1 MTVYDGER
9 HLNEAVESILGQS
22 FADFEFIVVD
32 DGSTDRTPELL
43 AGYEDPRLHVLAPG
57 RLGRAGALNRA
68 LEATTAPLIALMDAD
83 DVSLEHRLAR
93 QVEFLSSSPS
103 TAVCSTWFDVIDES
117 GHTVSTMVFPTRD
130 ADLKRR
136 FLRGNPICG
145 PAALVRREV
154 FDAVGGF
161 REEFVPSEDHDLW
174 RRALPQFGF
183 ATQPEVLFRYRRNPH
198 GLSAQLRDVQARNT
212 SGITAEIRQQ
222 PFPLYGTRDVVEGA
236 RLYGGFPDPARE
248 SLLGD
253 YAADQATISM
263 LLIRRGRVIA
273 GLRNLIGTLLVRPTA
288 LPAIGKPYRALRKL
302 RRRFVAPAGEARH
315 DV

>member
-9 HLNEAVESILGQS
+9 HLTEAVESILGQS
-22 FADFEFIVVD
+22 FADFEFVVVD

-43 AGYEDPRLHVLAPG
+43 AGYDDPRLRVLSPG

-68 LEATTAPLIALMDAD
+68 LEETNAPLIALMDAD

-117 GHTVSTMVFPTRD
+117 GHIVSTMVFPTRD

-145 PAALVRREV
+145 PASLVRREV
-154 FDAVGGF
+154 FDSVGGF

-183 ATQPEVLFRYRRNPH
+183 ATLPEVLFRYRRNPR
-198 GLSAQLRDVQARNT
+198 GLSSQRRDVQARNSPGSPRR
-212 SGITAEIRQQ
+212 SGAQ
-222 PFPLYGTRDVVEGA
+222 PFPLYGTRDVVGGA
-236 RLYGGFPDPARE
+236 RVYAGFPVPSGE
-248 SLLGD
+248 SLISD
-253 YAADQATISM
+253 YAADQATIS
-263 LLIRRGRVIA
+263 LLLLRRGDVVA
-273 GLRNLIGTLLVRPTA
+273 GLAESARDAARPPVGA
-288 LPAIGKPYRALRKL
+288 SCDRKAVSRAQEAAPLS
-302 RRRFVAPAGEARH
+302 RRTRPCGPP
-315 DV
+315 